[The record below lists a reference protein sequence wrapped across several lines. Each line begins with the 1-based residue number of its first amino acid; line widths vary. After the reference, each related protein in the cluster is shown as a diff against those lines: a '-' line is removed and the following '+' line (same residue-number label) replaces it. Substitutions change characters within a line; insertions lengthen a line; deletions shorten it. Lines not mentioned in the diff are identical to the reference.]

1 VSRCLFLSA
10 RRIPPV
16 ADRAGGG
23 AGRIRERRGLPS
35 GGRQDH
41 RRGRGRAVLHD
52 GLGDQPLRSAR
63 HVHVPV
69 PETGAGEYVADLLH
83 RFARGRPDESLR
95 ERRRDETQPDVGH
108 RRGADHRDRTGPRLG
123 ADLQSAPGADL
134 GDTEGLFFAAVPQ
147 SFSIHAGESASIQ
160 GVNQGDGEN
169 FRYNFALVETGG
181 SATTV
186 NVQVL
191 DGAGVLLGQQAF
203 LLSAYEQLQPNVG
216 DIVPAIATTN
226 ARITATVT
234 SGSGAVLLA
243 GAQLANVSQDSSGFE
258 MSFKGSLL
266 GGGGGTVVHNAT
278 LTGDG
283 TAGSPLGLAI
293 PLTLTSG
300 LLKFQIFPSAAI
312 AFYAQSDE
320 TSNSGVAIWGQGR
333 SIGVYGEMVDGSHD
347 TVAWG
352 ELGRSAG
359 GQSYGVVA
367 GSFDPN
373 GSAMLAQ
380 YVGTPP
386 GTALELQNG
395 ALKVSGVNPTAFVH
409 VATADTLDGVYV
421 TVITN
426 PLTDGD
432 PNAILIVTHN
442 YNPAGVSGNYL
453 TSPYSVY
460 YNGTHWAIYLD
471 DFGAILNKSFNVLV
485 IKR

>member
-1 VSRCLFLSA
+1 M
-10 RRIPPV
+10 
-16 ADRAGGG
+16 
-23 AGRIRERRGLPS
+23 
-35 GGRQDH
+35 
-41 RRGRGRAVLHD
+41 
-52 GLGDQPLRSAR
+52 
-63 HVHVPV
+63 
-69 PETGAGEYVADLLH
+69 
-83 RFARGRPDESLR
+83 
-95 ERRRDETQPDVGH
+95 
-108 RRGADHRDRTGPRLG
+108 
-123 ADLQSAPGADL
+123 
-134 GDTEGLFFAAVPQ
+134 
-147 SFSIHAGESASIQ
+147 
-160 GVNQGDGEN
+160 
-169 FRYNFALVETGG
+169 
-181 SATTV
+181 
-186 NVQVL
+186 
-191 DGAGVLLGQQAF
+191 
-203 LLSAYEQLQPNVG
+203 G